1 MAKRNANQIS
11 AEFHTS
17 VAECPVC
24 MDNMSDEIFSCKEGH
39 SICGECLKQL
49 TAPKKCPE
57 CRGPIGSGDRNRAIE
72 RIVAQITLPCK
83 WAPASDSAED
93 GCDFEGTKDVRT
105 AHEQIC
111 EFRRHRCPIHK
122 SCQATMLSS
131 EMCNH
136 ITSAHISYIPTTLE
150 EYVVSTQGFKSER
163 NWEDFNETGCVFN
176 KIYRLEDREQ
186 WALVYLIAGTER
198 DSGRLVIAAS
208 TLAATR
214 NMDTESLRLGV
225 QVPLQDDEGVTLRL
239 KPQKSTGS
247 PFGWTAAESPN
258 Y

>member
-1 MAKRNANQIS
+1 
-11 AEFHTS
+11 
-17 VAECPVC
+17 
-24 MDNMSDEIFSCKEGH
+24 
-39 SICGECLKQL
+39 
-49 TAPKKCPE
+49 
-57 CRGPIGSGDRNRAIE
+57 
-72 RIVAQITLPCK
+72 
-83 WAPASDSAED
+83 
-93 GCDFEGTKDVRT
+93 
-105 AHEQIC
+105 
-111 EFRRHRCPIHK
+111 
-122 SCQATMLSS
+122 MLSS

-208 TLAATR
+208 TLAATK

-225 QVPLQDDEGVTLRL
+225 KVPLKDDEAVTLRL

-247 PFGWTAAESPN
+247 ASGDRRQMRRATNAVSFATGSLKGSLGSDRSEMEFSGITMSWFVSWYRA
-258 Y
+258 